1 MLLEGIFAAV
11 NTPFYSDERVY
22 FRKLEA
28 NMARYSRSPLSG
40 VLLLGSTG
48 EAPLL
53 DDAESRDVLRVSAEA
68 VAPEKLLIAGVGRES
83 VKAESSLVC
92 RILLPKSIQKPA
104 QRAGTAQLL

>member
-1 MLLEGIFAAV
+1 MRNHAGQFWTPSLCLYNDLMLLEGIFAAV
-11 NTPFYSDERVY
+11 STPFYSDERVY

-53 DDAESRDVLRVSAEA
+53 DDAESRDV
-68 VAPEKLLIAGVGRES
+68 
-83 VKAESSLVC
+83 
-92 RILLPKSIQKPA
+92 Q
-104 QRAGTAQLL
+104 QRSFAR